1 MKYGKQFNH
10 IGIDMV
16 WIIEVIL
23 YIMKPNKSKIDCF
36 AISSNE
42 AMKEQKHTWNEEFK
56 WNLLRA
62 VERVTL
68 LRFLFGMHPY

>member
-1 MKYGKQFNH
+1 
-10 IGIDMV
+10 MV

-42 AMKEQKHTWNEEFK
+42 AMKKQKHTWNEEFK

-62 VERVTL
+62 VEWVTL